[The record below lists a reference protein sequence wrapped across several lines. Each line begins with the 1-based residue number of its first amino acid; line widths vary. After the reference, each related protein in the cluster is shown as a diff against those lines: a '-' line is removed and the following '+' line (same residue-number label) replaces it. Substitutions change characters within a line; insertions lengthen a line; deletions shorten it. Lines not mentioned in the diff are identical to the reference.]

1 MHRREALK
9 TVALAAAATRLSAAA
24 TPPRLPQALVDA
36 HDKGVD
42 DVIAKQE
49 LTPGHRHRGNIRSAD
64 SLFWGGTPGGIIST
78 LSTAYLLPQ
87 SRHYRKPLVFER
99 IQLAAECFARI
110 QTPDGNWVLPITN
123 FNSPPDTS
131 FIIQGMGQTLLNA
144 RQYGFPELEP
154 LVMPAVKKAGEALVR
169 GGVHTPNHRW
179 VVCSALA
186 LLHQLYP
193 NPRYLKR
200 IDQWLAESVDID
212 ADGQYTERSSIGYN
226 GICNRALTIC
236 AHSLNRPELL
246 NPVRQNLQAM
256 LYLIHADGEVVTE
269 ISRRQDLN
277 QRGTMFNS
285 WLGIAYLAWKDR
297 DGQMAALA
305 RSVEAQGAGVAA
317 YLNYPQ
323 LLGSELPASKP
334 LPDNYEKL
342 MPITG
347 IARVR
352 RGKMSASILRG
363 RDRFFTFRYG
373 SAVVTAVRFSSAFFG
388 KGQFLGETM
397 EKKGNAYVLTQRLRA
412 GYYQP
417 FDPPRVV
424 TTETYDDTR
433 EERRQTEV
441 CELESVAELS
451 ETPKG
456 FRLRIRAK
464 GTDEVPLTV
473 EINLREGGTITGA
486 DKHPAFADSW
496 VLRQGHATYSLGQDK
511 IRIGP
516 GSALHTYLEV
526 RGALPKLA
534 GPCLFITAITPVD
547 QVIDFERLS

>member
-9 TVALAAAATRLSAAA
+9 TVAIAAATTRLSAA
-24 TPPRLPQALVDA
+24 TPPRLPQAKVDA

-42 DVIAKQE
+42 DVIAQQE
-49 LTPGHRHRGNIRSAD
+49 LTPGHRHRGNIRSSD
-64 SLFWGGTPGGIIST
+64 SLFWGGTPGGILNT

-87 SRHYRKPLVFER
+87 SRHYRKPLVWER
-99 IQLAAECFARI
+99 IQLAAECFGRI
-110 QTPDGNWVLPITN
+110 QTPDGNWNLPITN

-131 FIIQGMGQTLLNA
+131 FILQGMGQTLLNA
-144 RQYGFPELEP
+144 RQYGLPELEP
-154 LVMPAVKKAGEALVR
+154 LVLAAVKKGGEALIR
-169 GGVHTPNHRW
+169 GGMHTPNHRW
-179 VVCSALA
+179 VACSALA
-186 LLHQLYP
+186 LLYELYQD
-193 NPRYLKR
+193 PRYLKR
-200 IDQWLAESVDID
+200 IDQWLAESIDID
-212 ADGQYTERSSIGYN
+212 AEGQYTERSSIGYN

-236 AHSLNRPELL
+236 AHSLKRPELL

-256 LYLIHADGEVVTE
+256 LYLLHSDGEVVTE

-305 RSVEAQGAGVAA
+305 RSVEAQGAGLSA
-317 YLNYPQ
+317 YLSYPQ
-323 LLGSELPASKP
+323 LLDRELPPSKP
-334 LPDNYEKL
+334 LPDNYEKI

-352 RGKMSASILRG
+352 RGKMSVSILRG
-363 RDRFFTFRYG
+363 RDRFFTFRNG

-388 KGQFLGETM
+388 KGQFVPATM
-397 EKKGNAYVLTQRLRA
+397 DKKGNAFVLTQHLKA

-417 FDPPRVV
+417 FDPPRHV

-441 CELESVAELS
+441 CHLEYAAELT

-456 FRLRIRAK
+456 FRLRIRAT
-464 GTDEVPLTV
+464 GTDEIPLTV
-473 EINLREGGTITGA
+473 EINLREGGTLTGVE
-486 DKHPAFADSW
+486 KHPTFADSW

-516 GSALHTYLEV
+516 GSAPHTYLEV

-534 GPCLFITAITPVD
+534 GPCLFVTAMTPVD
-547 QVIDFERLS
+547 QVIEFERLS

>member
-1 MHRREALK
+1 MQRREALK
-9 TVALAAAATRLSAAA
+9 TVALAAATTRLSAAA
-24 TPPRLPQALVDA
+24 TPPRLPQAMVDA
-36 HDKGVD
+36 HDRGVD
-42 DVIAKQE
+42 ETIAKQE

-64 SLFWGGTPGGIIST
+64 SLFWGGSPGGILST

-87 SRHYRKPLVFER
+87 SRHYRKPLVLER
-99 IQLAAECFARI
+99 IKLAAECFSRI
-110 QTPDGNWVLPITN
+110 QTPDGNWNLPITN

-131 FIIQGMGQTLLNA
+131 FIIQGLGQTLLNA

-154 LVMPAVKKAGEALVR
+154 LVEPAVKKAGEALLR

-186 LLHQLYP
+186 LLNELYP
-193 NPRYLKR
+193 DPRYLKR
-200 IDQWLAESVDID
+200 IDQWLAESIDID
-212 ADGQYTERSSIGYN
+212 AEGQYTERSSIGYN

-236 AHSLNRPELL
+236 AHFLKRPELL

-297 DGQMAALA
+297 DGQMAGLA
-305 RSVEAQGAGVAA
+305 RSVQSQGAGVAA

-323 LLGSELPASKP
+323 LLDSELPPSKP

-352 RGKMSASILRG
+352 RGKMSVSILRG
-363 RDRFFTFRYG
+363 RDRFFTFRHG

-397 EKKGNAYVLTQRLRA
+397 EKKDGSFVLTQRLKA

-417 FDPPRVV
+417 FEPTRQV
-424 TTETYDDTR
+424 TTDTYDDTR

-441 CELESVAELS
+441 CHLESVAELT

-456 FRLRIRAK
+456 FRLRIRAT
-464 GTDEVPLTV
+464 GTDEIPLTV
-473 EINLREGGTITGA
+473 EINLREGGVITGA
-486 DKHPAFADSW
+486 EKHPKFADSW

-516 GSALHTYLEV
+516 GSAPHTYLEV
-526 RGALPKLA
+526 RGALPKLP

-547 QVIDFERLS
+547 QVIEFERLS